1 MANEK
6 GVTVVASS
14 ASDKLQSAVE
24 SVKSFWSSSQRNVVI
39 ITIFSMISAAIIVV
53 MLWASAEGYRPLYS
67 TSSNYDSSQ
76 VLQLLDQSGLKYE
89 LNSDNGQIMVP
100 TNEVAKTRMI
110 LAAKGLKQQLPSG
123 FDTLA
128 STDSLGE
135 SQFMETAR
143 YRHALEGELAR
154 SIVTMESVA
163 LARVHLAIPKA
174 SLFKRKDQEQARGSV
189 MVQLLDGMDLK
200 AGQVDSIVN
209 LVSGAVIG
217 LKPENVRVVDQ
228 YGRLLSKDTSLDD
241 LAVSTNRQTEYR
253 RNIEKHLVSQAS
265 DMLTPIM
272 GASNFRVQVSAK
284 VDFSKRQE
292 TEETYS
298 NPVVRAETLMNDQNN
313 GSLALGI
320 PGALSNTPPVTDEE
334 VRAQD
339 AEQGEQ
345 GQQAAQNRAKA
356 SRNESKREYAV
367 GGKVTHVQHQ
377 QGVVEKLTISVIVNE
392 SMAGETGWSD
402 ASLERMQNV
411 VRSAVGFE
419 EERGDMIYVTS
430 FPFVASSMPDAQQVV
445 WYKDPDI
452 LQPIKYLFGAL
463 VAVLLIVLVLRPLAQ
478 YLTKGDELDVE
489 GDNPLDIDANSEVA
503 ALADNGQGSGALANS
518 SDTLSLDA
526 AGIKAMDDNLP
537 ESDSPLE
544 VQIQH
549 LKMIAQ
555 NDPKR
560 VTEILRTWMHA

>member
-6 GVTVVASS
+6 GVTIVASN

-24 SVKSFWSSSQRNVVI
+24 RVKSFWSSSQRNVVI

-53 MLWASAEGYRPLYS
+53 MLWASAEEYRPLYS

-89 LNSDNGQIMVP
+89 LNSDSGQIMVP
-100 TNEVAKTRMI
+100 SNEVAKTRMI

-154 SIVTMESVA
+154 SIVTMESIAV
-163 LARVHLAIPKA
+163 ARVHLAIPKA
-174 SLFKRKDQEQARGSV
+174 SLFKRKDQEQARASV
-189 MVQLLDGMDLK
+189 MVQLIEGMDLK
-200 AGQVDSIVN
+200 PGQVDSIVN

-217 LKPENVRVVDQ
+217 LKAENVRVVDQ

-241 LAVSTNRQTEYR
+241 LAVSTNRQTDYR

-265 DMLTPIM
+265 DMLTPIL

-292 TEETYS
+292 TEETYGT
-298 NPVVRAETLMNDQNN
+298 PVVRAETLMSDENN

-320 PGALSNTPPVTDEE
+320 PGALSNTPPVTD
-334 VRAQD
+334 QD
-339 AEQGEQ
+339 TQNQE
-345 GQQAAQNRAKA
+345 GQTNKAKA

-367 GGKVTHVQHQ
+367 SGKVTHVQHQ
-377 QGVVEKLTISVIVNE
+377 QGIVEKLTISVIVNE
-392 SMAGETGWSD
+392 SMAGEAGWSD
-402 ASLERMQNV
+402 ATLDRMQNV
-411 VRSAVGFE
+411 VRSAVGYE
-419 EERGDMIYVTS
+419 EDRGDVIYVTS
-430 FPFVASSMPDAQQVV
+430 FPFVASNMPDAEQTA
-445 WYKDPDI
+445 WYKDQDI
-452 LQPIKYLFGAL
+452 LQPIKYLLGAL
-463 VAVLLIVLVLRPLAQ
+463 VAALLIVLVLRPLAQ
-478 YLTKGDELDVE
+478 YLTKTDGSDLEELTE
-489 GDNPLDIDANSEVA
+489 GLEVGSTGEMA
-503 ALADNGQGSGALANS
+503 ALSTNSATAAAGLENKLDSLA
-518 SDTLSLDA
+518 LDA

>member
-6 GVTVVASS
+6 GVTIVASN

-24 SVKSFWSSSQRNVVI
+24 RVKSFWSSSQRNVVI

-53 MLWASAEGYRPLYS
+53 MLWASAEEYRPLYS

-89 LNSDNGQIMVP
+89 LNSDSGQIMVP
-100 TNEVAKTRMI
+100 SNEVAKTRMI

-154 SIVTMESVA
+154 SIVTMESIAV
-163 LARVHLAIPKA
+163 ARVHLAIPKA
-174 SLFKRKDQEQARGSV
+174 SLFKRKDQEQARASV
-189 MVQLLDGMDLK
+189 MVQLIEGMDLK
-200 AGQVDSIVN
+200 PGQVDSIVN

-217 LKPENVRVVDQ
+217 LKAENVRVVDQ

-241 LAVSTNRQTEYR
+241 LAVSTNRQTDYR

-265 DMLTPIM
+265 DMLTPIL

-292 TEETYS
+292 TEETYGT
-298 NPVVRAETLMNDQNN
+298 PVVRAETLMSDENN

-320 PGALSNTPPVTDEE
+320 PGALSNTPPVTD
-334 VRAQD
+334 QD
-339 AEQGEQ
+339 TQNQQEQT
-345 GQQAAQNRAKA
+345 NKAKA

-367 GGKVTHVQHQ
+367 SGKVTHVQHQ
-377 QGVVEKLTISVIVNE
+377 QGIVEKLTISVIVNE
-392 SMAGETGWSD
+392 SMAGEAGWSE
-402 ASLERMQNV
+402 ATLERMQNV
-411 VRSAVGFE
+411 VRSAVGYE
-419 EERGDMIYVTS
+419 EDRGDVIYVTS
-430 FPFVASSMPDAQQVV
+430 FPFVASNMPDAEQMA
-445 WYKDPDI
+445 WYKDQDI
-452 LQPIKYLFGAL
+452 LQPIKYLLGAL
-463 VAVLLIVLVLRPLAQ
+463 VAALLIVLVLRPLAQ
-478 YLTKGDELDVE
+478 YLTKTDGSDLEELTE
-489 GDNPLDIDANSEVA
+489 GLEVGSTGEMA
-503 ALADNGQGSGALANS
+503 ALSTNSAAAAAGLENKLDSLA
-518 SDTLSLDA
+518 LDA

>member
-6 GVTVVASS
+6 GVTIVASN

-24 SVKSFWSSSQRNVVI
+24 RVKSFWSSSQRNVVI

-53 MLWASAEGYRPLYS
+53 MLWASAEEYRPLYS

-89 LNSDNGQIMVP
+89 LNSDSGQIMVP
-100 TNEVAKTRMI
+100 SNEVAKTRMI

-154 SIVTMESVA
+154 SIVTMESIAV
-163 LARVHLAIPKA
+163 ARVHLAIPKA
-174 SLFKRKDQEQARGSV
+174 SLFKRKDQEQARASV
-189 MVQLLDGMDLK
+189 MVQLIEGMDLK
-200 AGQVDSIVN
+200 PGQVDSIVN

-217 LKPENVRVVDQ
+217 LKAENVRVVDQ

-241 LAVSTNRQTEYR
+241 LAVSTNRQTDYR

-265 DMLTPIM
+265 DMLTPIL

-292 TEETYS
+292 TEETYGT
-298 NPVVRAETLMNDQNN
+298 PVVRAETLMSDENN

-320 PGALSNTPPVTDEE
+320 PGALSNTPPVTD
-334 VRAQD
+334 QD
-339 AEQGEQ
+339 TQNQQEQT
-345 GQQAAQNRAKA
+345 NKAKA

-367 GGKVTHVQHQ
+367 SGKVTHVQHQ
-377 QGVVEKLTISVIVNE
+377 QGIVEKLTISVIVNE
-392 SMAGETGWSD
+392 SMAGEAGWSE
-402 ASLERMQNV
+402 ATLERMQNV
-411 VRSAVGFE
+411 VRSAVGYE
-419 EERGDMIYVTS
+419 EDRGDVIYVTS
-430 FPFVASSMPDAQQVV
+430 FPFVASNMPDAEQMA
-445 WYKDPDI
+445 WYKDQDI
-452 LQPIKYLFGAL
+452 LQPIKYLLGAL
-463 VAVLLIVLVLRPLAQ
+463 VAALLIVLVLRPLAQ
-478 YLTKGDELDVE
+478 YLTKTDGSDLEELTE
-489 GDNPLDIDANSEVA
+489 ALEVGSTGEMA
-503 ALADNGQGSGALANS
+503 ALSTNSATAAAGLENKLDSLA
-518 SDTLSLDA
+518 LDA

>member
-6 GVTVVASS
+6 GVTIVASN

-24 SVKSFWSSSQRNVVI
+24 RVKSFWSSSQRNVVI

-53 MLWASAEGYRPLYS
+53 MLWASAEEFRPLYS

-89 LNSDNGQIMVP
+89 LNSDSGQIMVP
-100 TNEVAKTRMI
+100 SNEVAKTRMI

-154 SIVTMESVA
+154 SIVTMESIAV
-163 LARVHLAIPKA
+163 ARVHLAIPKA
-174 SLFKRKDQEQARGSV
+174 SLFKRKDQEQARASV
-189 MVQLLDGMDLK
+189 MVQLIEGMDLK
-200 AGQVDSIVN
+200 PGQVDSIVN

-217 LKPENVRVVDQ
+217 LKAENVRVVDQ

-241 LAVSTNRQTEYR
+241 LAISTNRQTDYR

-265 DMLTPIM
+265 DMLTPIL

-292 TEETYS
+292 TEETYGT
-298 NPVVRAETLMNDQNN
+298 PVVRAETLMSDENN

-320 PGALSNTPPVTDEE
+320 PGALSNTPPVTDQDTQNQEE
-334 VRAQD
+334 QT
-339 AEQGEQ
+339 
-345 GQQAAQNRAKA
+345 NKAKA

-367 GGKVTHVQHQ
+367 SGKVTHVQHQ
-377 QGVVEKLTISVIVNE
+377 QGIVEKLTISVIVNE
-392 SMAGETGWSD
+392 SMAGEAGWSD
-402 ASLERMQNV
+402 ATLERMQNV
-411 VRSAVGFE
+411 VRSAVGYE
-419 EERGDMIYVTS
+419 EDRGDVIYVTS
-430 FPFVASSMPDAQQVV
+430 FPFVASNMPDAEQMA
-445 WYKDPDI
+445 WYKDQDI
-452 LQPIKYLFGAL
+452 LQPIKYLLGAL
-463 VAVLLIVLVLRPLAQ
+463 VAALLIVLVLRPLAQ
-478 YLTKGDELDVE
+478 YLTKTDGSDLEELTE
-489 GDNPLDIDANSEVA
+489 GLEVGSTGEMA
-503 ALADNGQGSGALANS
+503 ALSTNSATAAAGLENKLDSLA
-518 SDTLSLDA
+518 LDA

>member
-6 GVTVVASS
+6 GVTIVASN

-24 SVKSFWSSSQRNVVI
+24 RVKSFWSSSQRNVVI

-53 MLWASAEGYRPLYS
+53 MLWASAEEYRPLYS

-89 LNSDNGQIMVP
+89 LNSDSGQIMVP
-100 TNEVAKTRMI
+100 SNEVAKTRMI

-154 SIVTMESVA
+154 SIVTMESIAV
-163 LARVHLAIPKA
+163 ARVHLAIPKA
-174 SLFKRKDQEQARGSV
+174 SLFKRKDQEQARASV
-189 MVQLLDGMDLK
+189 MVQLIEGMDLK
-200 AGQVDSIVN
+200 PGQVDSIVN

-217 LKPENVRVVDQ
+217 LKAENVRVVDQ

-241 LAVSTNRQTEYR
+241 LAVSTNRQTDYR

-265 DMLTPIM
+265 DMLTPIL

-292 TEETYS
+292 TEETYGT
-298 NPVVRAETLMNDQNN
+298 PVVRAETLMSDENN

-320 PGALSNTPPVTDEE
+320 PGALSNTPPVTD
-334 VRAQD
+334 QD
-339 AEQGEQ
+339 TQNQE
-345 GQQAAQNRAKA
+345 GQTNKAKA

-367 GGKVTHVQHQ
+367 SGKVTHVQHQ
-377 QGVVEKLTISVIVNE
+377 QGIVEKLTISVIVNE
-392 SMAGETGWSD
+392 SMAGEAGWSD
-402 ASLERMQNV
+402 ATLDRMQNV
-411 VRSAVGFE
+411 VRSAVGYE
-419 EERGDMIYVTS
+419 EDRGDVIYVTS
-430 FPFVASSMPDAQQVV
+430 FPFVASNMPDAEQTA
-445 WYKDPDI
+445 WYKDQDI
-452 LQPIKYLFGAL
+452 LQPIKYLLGAL
-463 VAVLLIVLVLRPLAQ
+463 VAALLIVLVLRPLAQ
-478 YLTKGDELDVE
+478 YLTKTDGSDLEELTE
-489 GDNPLDIDANSEVA
+489 GLEVGSTGEMA
-503 ALADNGQGSGALANS
+503 ALSTNSAAAAAGLENKLDSLA
-518 SDTLSLDA
+518 LDA

>member
-6 GVTVVASS
+6 GVTIVASN

-24 SVKSFWSSSQRNVVI
+24 RVKSFWSSSQRNVVI

-53 MLWASAEGYRPLYS
+53 MLWASAEEFRPLYS

-89 LNSDNGQIMVP
+89 LNSDSGQIMVP
-100 TNEVAKTRMI
+100 SNEVAKTRMI

-154 SIVTMESVA
+154 SIVTMESIAV
-163 LARVHLAIPKA
+163 ARVHLAIPKA
-174 SLFKRKDQEQARGSV
+174 SLFKRKDQEQARASV
-189 MVQLLDGMDLK
+189 MVQLIEGMDLK
-200 AGQVDSIVN
+200 PGQVDSIVN

-217 LKPENVRVVDQ
+217 LKAENVRVVDQ

-241 LAVSTNRQTEYR
+241 LAISTNRQTDYR

-265 DMLTPIM
+265 DMLTPIL

-292 TEETYS
+292 TEETYGT
-298 NPVVRAETLMNDQNN
+298 PVVRAETLMSDENN

-320 PGALSNTPPVTDEE
+320 PGALSNTPPVTD
-334 VRAQD
+334 QD
-339 AEQGEQ
+339 TQNQE
-345 GQQAAQNRAKA
+345 GQTNKAKA

-367 GGKVTHVQHQ
+367 SGKVTHVQHQ
-377 QGVVEKLTISVIVNE
+377 QGIVEKLTISVIVNE
-392 SMAGETGWSD
+392 SMAGEAGWSD
-402 ASLERMQNV
+402 ATLERMQNV
-411 VRSAVGFE
+411 VRSAVGYE
-419 EERGDMIYVTS
+419 EDRGDVIYVTS
-430 FPFVASSMPDAQQVV
+430 FPFVASNMPDAEQMA
-445 WYKDPDI
+445 WYKDQDI
-452 LQPIKYLFGAL
+452 LQPIKYLLGAL
-463 VAVLLIVLVLRPLAQ
+463 VAALLIVLVLRPLAQ
-478 YLTKGDELDVE
+478 YLTKTDGSDLEELTE
-489 GDNPLDIDANSEVA
+489 GLEVGSTGEMA
-503 ALADNGQGSGALANS
+503 ALSTNSATAAAGLENKLDSLA
-518 SDTLSLDA
+518 LDA

>member
-6 GVTVVASS
+6 GVTIVASN

-24 SVKSFWSSSQRNVVI
+24 RVKSFWSSSQRNVVI

-53 MLWASAEGYRPLYS
+53 MLWASAEEYRPLYS

-89 LNSDNGQIMVP
+89 LNSDSGQIMVP
-100 TNEVAKTRMI
+100 SNEVAKTRMI

-154 SIVTMESVA
+154 SIVTMESIAV
-163 LARVHLAIPKA
+163 ARVHLAIPKA
-174 SLFKRKDQEQARGSV
+174 SLFKRKDQEQARASV
-189 MVQLLDGMDLK
+189 MVQLIEGMDLK
-200 AGQVDSIVN
+200 PGQVDSIVN

-217 LKPENVRVVDQ
+217 LKAENVRVVDQ

-241 LAVSTNRQTEYR
+241 LAVSTNRQTDYR

-265 DMLTPIM
+265 DMLTPIL

-292 TEETYS
+292 TEETYGT
-298 NPVVRAETLMNDQNN
+298 PVVRAETLMSDENN

-320 PGALSNTPPVTDEE
+320 PGALSNTPPVTD
-334 VRAQD
+334 QD
-339 AEQGEQ
+339 TQNQE
-345 GQQAAQNRAKA
+345 GQTNKAKA

-367 GGKVTHVQHQ
+367 SGKVTHVQHQ
-377 QGVVEKLTISVIVNE
+377 QGIVEKLTISVIVNE
-392 SMAGETGWSD
+392 SMAGEAGWSD
-402 ASLERMQNV
+402 ATLDRMQNV
-411 VRSAVGFE
+411 VRSAVGYE
-419 EERGDMIYVTS
+419 EDRGDVIYVTS
-430 FPFVASSMPDAQQVV
+430 FPFVASNMPDAEQTA
-445 WYKDPDI
+445 WYKDQDI
-452 LQPIKYLFGAL
+452 LQPIKYLLGAL
-463 VAVLLIVLVLRPLAQ
+463 VAALLIVLVLRPLAQ
-478 YLTKGDELDVE
+478 YLTKTDGSDLEELTD
-489 GDNPLDIDANSEVA
+489 GLEVGSTGEMA
-503 ALADNGQGSGALANS
+503 ALSTNSATAAAGLENKLDSLA
-518 SDTLSLDA
+518 LDA

>member
-6 GVTVVASS
+6 GVTIVASN

-24 SVKSFWSSSQRNVVI
+24 RVKSFWSSSQRNVVI

-53 MLWASAEGYRPLYS
+53 MLWASAEEYRPLYS

-89 LNSDNGQIMVP
+89 LNSDSGQIMVP
-100 TNEVAKTRMI
+100 SNEVAKTRMI

-154 SIVTMESVA
+154 SIVTMESIAV
-163 LARVHLAIPKA
+163 ARVHLAIPKA
-174 SLFKRKDQEQARGSV
+174 SLFKRKDQEQARASV
-189 MVQLLDGMDLK
+189 MVQLIEGMDLK
-200 AGQVDSIVN
+200 PGQVDSIVN

-217 LKPENVRVVDQ
+217 LKAENVRVVDQ

-241 LAVSTNRQTEYR
+241 LAVSTNRQTDYR

-265 DMLTPIM
+265 DMLTPIL

-292 TEETYS
+292 TEETYGT
-298 NPVVRAETLMNDQNN
+298 PVVRAETLMSDENN

-320 PGALSNTPPVTDEE
+320 PGALSNTPPVTD
-334 VRAQD
+334 QD
-339 AEQGEQ
+339 TQNQE
-345 GQQAAQNRAKA
+345 GQTNKAKA

-367 GGKVTHVQHQ
+367 SGKVTHVQHQ
-377 QGVVEKLTISVIVNE
+377 QGIVEKLTISVIVNE
-392 SMAGETGWSD
+392 SMAGEAGWSD
-402 ASLERMQNV
+402 ATLDRMQNV
-411 VRSAVGFE
+411 VRSAVGYE
-419 EERGDMIYVTS
+419 EDRGDVIYVTS
-430 FPFVASSMPDAQQVV
+430 FPFVASNMPDAEQTA
-445 WYKDPDI
+445 WYKDQDI
-452 LQPIKYLFGAL
+452 LQPIKYLLGAL
-463 VAVLLIVLVLRPLAQ
+463 VAALLIVLVLRPLAQ
-478 YLTKGDELDVE
+478 YLTKTDGSDLEELTE
-489 GDNPLDIDANSEVA
+489 GLEVGSTGEMA
-503 ALADNGQGSGALANS
+503 ALSINSATAAAGLENKLDSLA
-518 SDTLSLDA
+518 LDA

>member
-6 GVTVVASS
+6 GVTIVASN

-24 SVKSFWSSSQRNVVI
+24 RVKSFWSSSQRNVVI

-53 MLWASAEGYRPLYS
+53 MLWASAEEYRPLYS

-89 LNSDNGQIMVP
+89 LNSDSGQIMVP
-100 TNEVAKTRMI
+100 SNEVAKTRMI

-154 SIVTMESVA
+154 SIVTMESIAV
-163 LARVHLAIPKA
+163 ARVHLAIPKA
-174 SLFKRKDQEQARGSV
+174 SLFKRKDQEQARASV
-189 MVQLLDGMDLK
+189 MVQLIEGMDLK
-200 AGQVDSIVN
+200 PGQVDSIVN

-217 LKPENVRVVDQ
+217 LKAENVRVVDQ

-241 LAVSTNRQTEYR
+241 LAVSTNRQTDYR

-265 DMLTPIM
+265 DMLTPIL

-292 TEETYS
+292 TEETYGT
-298 NPVVRAETLMNDQNN
+298 PVVRAETLMSDENN

-320 PGALSNTPPVTDEE
+320 PGALSNTPPVTD
-334 VRAQD
+334 QD
-339 AEQGEQ
+339 TQNQE
-345 GQQAAQNRAKA
+345 GQTNKAKA

-367 GGKVTHVQHQ
+367 SGKVTHVQHQ
-377 QGVVEKLTISVIVNE
+377 QGIVEKLTISVIVNE
-392 SMAGETGWSD
+392 SMAGEAGWSD
-402 ASLERMQNV
+402 ATLDRMQNV
-411 VRSAVGFE
+411 VRSAVGYE
-419 EERGDMIYVTS
+419 EDRGDVIYVTS
-430 FPFVASSMPDAQQVV
+430 FPFVASNMPDAEQMA
-445 WYKDPDI
+445 WYKDQDI
-452 LQPIKYLFGAL
+452 LQPIKYLLGAL
-463 VAVLLIVLVLRPLAQ
+463 VAALLIVLVLRPLAQ
-478 YLTKGDELDVE
+478 YLTKTDGSDLEELTE
-489 GDNPLDIDANSEVA
+489 GLEVGSTGEMA
-503 ALADNGQGSGALANS
+503 ALSTNSATAAAGLENKLDSLA
-518 SDTLSLDA
+518 LDA

>member
-6 GVTVVASS
+6 GVTIVASN

-24 SVKSFWSSSQRNVVI
+24 RVKSFWSSSQRNVVI

-53 MLWASAEGYRPLYS
+53 MLWASAEEYRPLYS

-89 LNSDNGQIMVP
+89 LNSDSGQIMVP
-100 TNEVAKTRMI
+100 SNEVAKTRMI

-154 SIVTMESVA
+154 SIVTMESIAV
-163 LARVHLAIPKA
+163 ARVHLAIPKA
-174 SLFKRKDQEQARGSV
+174 SLFKRKDQEQARASV
-189 MVQLLDGMDLK
+189 MVQLIEGMDLK
-200 AGQVDSIVN
+200 PGQVDSIVN

-217 LKPENVRVVDQ
+217 LKAENVRVVDQ

-241 LAVSTNRQTEYR
+241 LAISTNRQTDYR

-265 DMLTPIM
+265 DMLTPIL

-292 TEETYS
+292 TEETYGT
-298 NPVVRAETLMNDQNN
+298 PVVRAETLMSDENN

-320 PGALSNTPPVTDEE
+320 PGALSNTPPVTD
-334 VRAQD
+334 QD
-339 AEQGEQ
+339 TQNQE
-345 GQQAAQNRAKA
+345 GQTNKAKA

-367 GGKVTHVQHQ
+367 SGKVTHVQHQ
-377 QGVVEKLTISVIVNE
+377 QGIVEKLTISVIVNE
-392 SMAGETGWSD
+392 SMAGEAGWSD
-402 ASLERMQNV
+402 ATLERMQNV
-411 VRSAVGFE
+411 VRSAVGYE
-419 EERGDMIYVTS
+419 EERGDDIYVTS
-430 FPFVASSMPDAQQVV
+430 FPFVASNMPDAEQMA
-445 WYKDPDI
+445 WYKDQDI
-452 LQPIKYLFGAL
+452 LQPIKYLLGAL
-463 VAVLLIVLVLRPLAQ
+463 VAALLIVLVLRPLAQ
-478 YLTKGDELDVE
+478 YLTKTDGSDLE
-489 GDNPLDIDANSEVA
+489 GLPEGLEVGSTGEMA
-503 ALADNGQGSGALANS
+503 ALSSNSATAVAGLENKLDSLA
-518 SDTLSLDA
+518 LDA

>member
-6 GVTVVASS
+6 GVTIVASN

-24 SVKSFWSSSQRNVVI
+24 RVKSFWSSSQRNVVI

-53 MLWASAEGYRPLYS
+53 MLWASAEEYRPLYS

-89 LNSDNGQIMVP
+89 LNSDSGQIMVP
-100 TNEVAKTRMI
+100 SNEVAKTRMI

-154 SIVTMESVA
+154 SIVTMESIAV
-163 LARVHLAIPKA
+163 ARVHLAIPKA
-174 SLFKRKDQEQARGSV
+174 SLFKRKDQEQARASV
-189 MVQLLDGMDLK
+189 MVQLIEGMDLK
-200 AGQVDSIVN
+200 PGQVDSIVN

-217 LKPENVRVVDQ
+217 LKAENVRVVDQ

-241 LAVSTNRQTEYR
+241 LAVSTNRQTDYR

-265 DMLTPIM
+265 DMLTPIL

-292 TEETYS
+292 TEETYGT
-298 NPVVRAETLMNDQNN
+298 PVVRAETLMSDENN

-320 PGALSNTPPVTDEE
+320 PGALSNTPPVTD
-334 VRAQD
+334 QD
-339 AEQGEQ
+339 TQNQE
-345 GQQAAQNRAKA
+345 GQTNKAKA

-367 GGKVTHVQHQ
+367 SGKVTHVQHQ
-377 QGVVEKLTISVIVNE
+377 QGIVEKLTISVIVNE
-392 SMAGETGWSD
+392 SMAGEAGWSD
-402 ASLERMQNV
+402 ATLDRMQNV
-411 VRSAVGFE
+411 VRSAVGYE
-419 EERGDMIYVTS
+419 EDRGDVIYVTS
-430 FPFVASSMPDAQQVV
+430 FPFVASNMPDAEQTA
-445 WYKDPDI
+445 WYKDQDI
-452 LQPIKYLFGAL
+452 LQPIKYLLGAL
-463 VAVLLIVLVLRPLAQ
+463 VAALLIVLVLRPLAQ
-478 YLTKGDELDVE
+478 YLTKTDGSDLEELTE
-489 GDNPLDIDANSEVA
+489 GLEVGSTGEMA
-503 ALADNGQGSGALANS
+503 ALSTNSAAAAAGLENKLDSLA
-518 SDTLSLDA
+518 LDA

-555 NDPKR
+555 DDPKR
-560 VTEILRTWMHA
+560 ITEILRTWMHA

>member
-6 GVTVVASS
+6 GVTIVASN

-24 SVKSFWSSSQRNVVI
+24 RVKSFWSSSQRNVVI

-53 MLWASAEGYRPLYS
+53 MLWASAQEYRPLYS

-89 LNSDNGQIMVP
+89 LHSDSGLIMVP
-100 TNEVAKTRMI
+100 SNEVAKTRMI

-154 SIVTMESVA
+154 SIVTMESIAV
-163 LARVHLAIPKA
+163 ARVHLAIPKA
-174 SLFKRKDQEQARGSV
+174 SLFKRKDQEQARASV
-189 MVQLLDGMDLK
+189 MVQLIEGMDLK
-200 AGQVDSIVN
+200 PGQVDSIVN

-217 LKPENVRVVDQ
+217 LKAENVRVVDQ

-265 DMLTPIM
+265 DMLTPIL

-292 TEETYS
+292 TEETYGA
-298 NPVVRAETLMNDQNN
+298 PVVRAETMMSDENN

-320 PGALSNTPPVTDEE
+320 PGALSNTPPVSDED
-334 VRAQD
+334 VKN
-339 AEQGEQ
+339 
-345 GQQAAQNRAKA
+345 QQQQTNKAKA

-392 SMAGETGWSD
+392 SMAGEAGWSE
-402 ASLERMQNV
+402 ATLERMQNV
-411 VRSAVGFE
+411 VRSAVGYE
-419 EERGDMIYVTS
+419 EERGDAIYVTS
-430 FPFVASSMPDAQQVV
+430 FPFVASNMPDAEHMS
-445 WYKDPDI
+445 WYKDQDV
-452 LQPIKYLFGAL
+452 LQPIKYLLGTI
-463 VAVLLIVLVLRPLAQ
+463 VAALLIVLVLRPLTQ
-478 YLTKGDELDVE
+478 YLTKTEDSDLEDTVE
-489 GDNPLDIDANSEVA
+489 GFEASSTGDMA
-503 ALADNGQGSGALANS
+503 ALGSSGIASSTGGLENKMGSLA
-518 SDTLSLDA
+518 LDA

>member
-6 GVTVVASS
+6 GVTIVASN

-24 SVKSFWSSSQRNVVI
+24 RVKSFWSSSQRNVVI

-53 MLWASAEGYRPLYS
+53 MLWASAEEYRPLYS

-89 LNSDNGQIMVP
+89 LNSDSGQIMVP
-100 TNEVAKTRMI
+100 SNEVAKTRMI

-123 FDTLA
+123 FDTLT

-154 SIVTMESVA
+154 SIVTMESIAV
-163 LARVHLAIPKA
+163 ARVHLAIPKA
-174 SLFKRKDQEQARGSV
+174 SLFKRKDQEQARASV
-189 MVQLLDGMDLK
+189 MVQLIEGMDLK
-200 AGQVDSIVN
+200 PGQVDSIVN

-217 LKPENVRVVDQ
+217 LKADNVRVVDQ

-241 LAVSTNRQTEYR
+241 LAVSTNRQTDYR

-265 DMLTPIM
+265 DMLTPIL

-292 TEETYS
+292 TEETYGT
-298 NPVVRAETLMNDQNN
+298 PVVRAETLMSDENN

-334 VRAQD
+334 VQT
-339 AEQGEQ
+339 QQ
-345 GQQAAQNRAKA
+345 GQSNKAKA

-367 GGKVTHVQHQ
+367 SGKVTHVQHQ
-377 QGVVEKLTISVIVNE
+377 QGIVEKLTISVIVNE
-392 SMAGETGWSD
+392 SMAGEAGWSD
-402 ASLERMQNV
+402 ATLERMQNV
-411 VRSAVGFE
+411 VRSAVGYE
-419 EERGDMIYVTS
+419 EDRGDVIYVTS
-430 FPFVASSMPDAQQVV
+430 FPFVASNMPDAEQMA
-445 WYKDPDI
+445 WYKDQDI
-452 LQPIKYLFGAL
+452 LQPIKYLLGAL
-463 VAVLLIVLVLRPLAQ
+463 VAALLIVLVLRPLAQ
-478 YLTKGDELDVE
+478 YLTKTE
-489 GDNPLDIDANSEVA
+489 GSDLEE
-503 ALADNGQGSGALANS
+503 LADSLEVGSTSEMAALANS
-518 SDTLSLDA
+518 SAASTAGLENKLDSLALDA

>member
-6 GVTVVASS
+6 GVTIVASN

-24 SVKSFWSSSQRNVVI
+24 RVKSFWSSSQRNVVI

-53 MLWASAEGYRPLYS
+53 MLWASAEEYRPLYS

-89 LNSDNGQIMVP
+89 LNSDSGQIMVP
-100 TNEVAKTRMI
+100 SNEVAKTRMI

-154 SIVTMESVA
+154 SIVTMESIAV
-163 LARVHLAIPKA
+163 ARVHLAIPKA
-174 SLFKRKDQEQARGSV
+174 SLFKRKDQEQARASV
-189 MVQLLDGMDLK
+189 MVQLIEGMDLK
-200 AGQVDSIVN
+200 PGQVDSIVN

-217 LKPENVRVVDQ
+217 LKAENVRVVDQ

-241 LAVSTNRQTEYR
+241 LAVSTNRQTDYR

-265 DMLTPIM
+265 DMLTPIL
-272 GASNFRVQVSAK
+272 GSSNFRVQVSAK

-292 TEETYS
+292 TEETYGT
-298 NPVVRAETLMNDQNN
+298 PVVRAETLMSDENN

-320 PGALSNTPPVTDEE
+320 PGALSNTPPVTDQDTQNQEE
-334 VRAQD
+334 QT
-339 AEQGEQ
+339 
-345 GQQAAQNRAKA
+345 NKAKA

-367 GGKVTHVQHQ
+367 SGKVTHVQHQ
-377 QGVVEKLTISVIVNE
+377 QGIVEKLTISVIVNE
-392 SMAGETGWSD
+392 SMAGEAGWSD
-402 ASLERMQNV
+402 ATLERMQNV
-411 VRSAVGFE
+411 VRSAVGYE
-419 EERGDMIYVTS
+419 EDRGDVIYVTS
-430 FPFVASSMPDAQQVV
+430 FPFVASNMPDAEQMA
-445 WYKDPDI
+445 WYKDQDI
-452 LQPIKYLFGAL
+452 LQPIKYLLGAL
-463 VAVLLIVLVLRPLAQ
+463 VAALLIVLVLRPLAQ
-478 YLTKGDELDVE
+478 YLTKTDGSDLEELTE
-489 GDNPLDIDANSEVA
+489 GLEVGSTGEMA
-503 ALADNGQGSGALANS
+503 ALSTNSATAAAGLENKLDSLA
-518 SDTLSLDA
+518 LDA

>member
-6 GVTVVASS
+6 GVTVVASN

-39 ITIFSMISAAIIVV
+39 ITIFSMISAAIIVI
-53 MLWASAEGYRPLYS
+53 MLWTSAEGYRPLYS

-128 STDSLGE
+128 SNDSLGE

-154 SIVTMESVA
+154 SIVTMESIAV
-163 LARVHLAIPKA
+163 ARVHLAIPKA
-174 SLFKRKDQEQARGSV
+174 SLFKRKDQEQARASV

-200 AGQVDSIVN
+200 SGQVDSIVN
-209 LVSGAVIG
+209 LVSGAIIG
-217 LKPENVRVVDQ
+217 LKAENVRVVDQ
-228 YGRLLSKDTSLDD
+228 YGRLLSKDSSLDD
-241 LAVSTNRQTEYR
+241 LAVSTNRQTDYR

-265 DMLTPIM
+265 DMLTPIL

-292 TEETYS
+292 TEETYGA
-298 NPVVRAETLMNDQNN
+298 PVVRAETTMSDQNN

-320 PGALSNTPPVTDEE
+320 PGALSNTPPVTDE
-334 VRAQD
+334 Q
-339 AEQGEQ
+339 
-345 GQQAAQNRAKA
+345 AQNGQNGSNA
-356 SRNESKREYAV
+356 SRNEAKREYAV

-377 QGVVEKLTISVIVNE
+377 QGIVEKLTISVIVNE
-392 SMAGETGWSD
+392 SMAGESGWSD
-402 ASLERMQNV
+402 ATLERMQNV
-411 VRSAVGFE
+411 VRSAIGYE
-419 EERGDMIYVTS
+419 EERGDVIYVTS
-430 FPFVASSMPDAQQVV
+430 FPFVASNMPDAEQMA
-445 WYKDPDI
+445 WYKDQDI
-452 LQPIKYLFGAL
+452 LQPIKYLFGTI
-463 VAVLLIVLVLRPLAQ
+463 VAILLIVLVLRPLAQ
-478 YLTKGDELDVE
+478 YLTKSDSPEFDELADSLE
-489 GDNPLDIDANSEVA
+489 AGSAEMA
-503 ALADNGQGSGALANS
+503 ALGDSSSASASLESRSDSLA
-518 SDTLSLDA
+518 LDA

>member
-6 GVTVVASS
+6 GVTVVASN

-163 LARVHLAIPKA
+163 VARVHLAIPKA
-174 SLFKRKDQEQARGSV
+174 SLFKRKDQEQARASV
-189 MVQLLDGMDLK
+189 MVQLIEGMDLK

-217 LKPENVRVVDQ
+217 LKAENVRVVDQ

-241 LAVSTNRQTEYR
+241 LAISTNRQTDYR

-292 TEETYS
+292 TEETFS
-298 NPVVRAETLMNDQNN
+298 NPVVRAETLMNDENN

-334 VRAQD
+334 VG
-339 AEQGEQ
+339 AEEDQQ
-345 GQQAAQNRAKA
+345 GQPNKAKA

-392 SMAGETGWSD
+392 SMAGEVGWSD
-402 ASLERMQNV
+402 ATLERMQNV

-419 EERGDMIYVTS
+419 EERGDVIYVTS
-430 FPFVASSMPDAQQVV
+430 FPFVASNMPDAQQVA
-445 WYKDPDI
+445 WYKDQDI
-452 LQPIKYLFGAL
+452 LHPIKYLFGAL

-478 YLTKGDELDVE
+478 YLTKGDEQDIE
-489 GDNPLDIDANSEVA
+489 GENLLEAGSSAEMA
-503 ALADNGQGSGALANS
+503 ALADSEQSVAVLPNS
-518 SDTLSLDA
+518 SDSLALDA

>member
-6 GVTVVASS
+6 GVTIVASN

-24 SVKSFWSSSQRNVVI
+24 RVKSFWSSSQRNVVI

-53 MLWASAEGYRPLYS
+53 MLWASAEEYRPLYS

-89 LNSDNGQIMVP
+89 LNSDSGQIMVP
-100 TNEVAKTRMI
+100 SNEVAKTRMI

-154 SIVTMESVA
+154 SIVTMESIAV
-163 LARVHLAIPKA
+163 ARVHLAIPKA
-174 SLFKRKDQEQARGSV
+174 SLFKRKDQEQARASV
-189 MVQLLDGMDLK
+189 MVQLIEGMDLK
-200 AGQVDSIVN
+200 PGQVDSIVN

-217 LKPENVRVVDQ
+217 LKAENVRVVDQ

-241 LAVSTNRQTEYR
+241 LAVSTNRQTDYR

-265 DMLTPIM
+265 DMLTPIL

-292 TEETYS
+292 TEETYGT
-298 NPVVRAETLMNDQNN
+298 PVVRAETLMSDENN

-320 PGALSNTPPVTDEE
+320 PGALSNTPPVTD
-334 VRAQD
+334 QD
-339 AEQGEQ
+339 TQNQE
-345 GQQAAQNRAKA
+345 GQTNKAKA

-367 GGKVTHVQHQ
+367 SGKVTHVQHQ
-377 QGVVEKLTISVIVNE
+377 QGIVEKLTISVIVNE
-392 SMAGETGWSD
+392 SMAGEAGWSD
-402 ASLERMQNV
+402 ATLDRMQNV
-411 VRSAVGFE
+411 VRSAVGYE
-419 EERGDMIYVTS
+419 EDRGDVIYVTS
-430 FPFVASSMPDAQQVV
+430 FPFVASNMPDAEQTA
-445 WYKDPDI
+445 WYKDQDI
-452 LQPIKYLFGAL
+452 LQPIKYLLGAL
-463 VAVLLIVLVLRPLAQ
+463 VAALLIVLVLRPLAQ
-478 YLTKGDELDVE
+478 YLTKTDGSDLEELTE
-489 GDNPLDIDANSEVA
+489 GLEVGSTGEKA
-503 ALADNGQGSGALANS
+503 ALSTNSATAAAGLENKLDSLA
-518 SDTLSLDA
+518 LDA

>member
-6 GVTVVASS
+6 GVTVVASN

-154 SIVTMESVA
+154 SIVTMESVSV
-163 LARVHLAIPKA
+163 ARVHLAVPKA
-174 SLFKRKDQEQARGSV
+174 SLFKRKDQEQARASV
-189 MVQLLDGMDLK
+189 MVQLLEGMDLK

-298 NPVVRAETLMNDQNN
+298 NPVVRAETLMNDENN
-313 GSLALGI
+313 GRLALGI

-334 VRAQD
+334 VRA
-339 AEQGEQ
+339 EQNQQ
-345 GQQAAQNRAKA
+345 GQQGQQNKAKA

-377 QGVVEKLTISVIVNE
+377 QGIVEKLTISVIVNE
-392 SMAGETGWSD
+392 SMAGEAGWSE
-402 ASLERMQNV
+402 ATLERMQNV

-419 EERGDMIYVTS
+419 EERGDVIYVTS
-430 FPFVASSMPDAQQVV
+430 FPFVASNMPDAQQLA
-445 WYKDPDI
+445 WYKDSDI
-452 LQPIKYLFGAL
+452 LQPVKYLFGAL
-463 VAVLLIVLVLRPLAQ
+463 VAVLLIVLVLRPLTQ
-478 YLTKGDELDVE
+478 YLTKGDEQDVE
-489 GDNPLDIDANSEVA
+489 GDNLLEAGSTAEMA
-503 ALADNGQGSGALANS
+503 ALKESAQSAAALPNS
-518 SDTLSLDA
+518 SDSLALDA

-560 VTEILRTWMHA
+560 VTEILRTWF

>member
-6 GVTVVASS
+6 GVTVVASN

-163 LARVHLAIPKA
+163 VARVHLAVPKA
-174 SLFKRKDQEQARGSV
+174 SLFKRKDQEQARASV
-189 MVQLLDGMDLK
+189 MVQLIEGMDLK

-217 LKPENVRVVDQ
+217 LKAENVRVVDQ

-298 NPVVRAETLMNDQNN
+298 NPVVRAETLMNDENN

-320 PGALSNTPPVTDEE
+320 PGALSNTPPVTDED
-334 VRAQD
+334 VN
-339 AEQGEQ
+339 AEQGQ
-345 GQQAAQNRAKA
+345 PNKAKA

-392 SMAGETGWSD
+392 SMAGEAGWSD
-402 ASLERMQNV
+402 ATLERMQNV

-419 EERGDMIYVTS
+419 EERGDVIYVTS
-430 FPFVASSMPDAQQVV
+430 FPFVASNMPDAQQLA
-445 WYKDPDI
+445 WYKDQDI
-452 LQPIKYLFGAL
+452 LQPVKYLFGAL

-478 YLTKGDELDVE
+478 YLTKGEEQESE
-489 GDNPLDIDANSEVA
+489 GENLLEAGSSEMA
-503 ALADNGQGSGALANS
+503 ALADNGPSAAALPNS
-518 SDTLSLDA
+518 SDSLALDA

>member
-6 GVTVVASS
+6 GVTVVASN

-163 LARVHLAIPKA
+163 VARVHLAVPKA
-174 SLFKRKDQEQARGSV
+174 SLFKRKDQEQARASV
-189 MVQLLDGMDLK
+189 MVQLIEGMDLK

-217 LKPENVRVVDQ
+217 LKAENVRVVDQ

-298 NPVVRAETLMNDQNN
+298 NPVVRAETLMNDENN

-320 PGALSNTPPVTDEE
+320 PGSLSNTPPVTDEE
-334 VRAQD
+334 AK
-339 AEQGEQ
+339 AEQDQ
-345 GQQAAQNRAKA
+345 PNKAKA

-392 SMAGETGWSD
+392 SIAGEAGWSD
-402 ASLERMQNV
+402 ATLERMQNV

-419 EERGDMIYVTS
+419 QERGDVIYVTS
-430 FPFVASSMPDAQQVV
+430 FPFVASNMPDAQQLA
-445 WYKDPDI
+445 WYKDQDI
-452 LQPIKYLFGAL
+452 LQPVKYLFGAL

-478 YLTKGDELDVE
+478 YLTKGDEQESE
-489 GDNPLDIDANSEVA
+489 GENLLEAGSAEMA
-503 ALADNGQGSGALANS
+503 ALADNGPGAAALPNS
-518 SDTLSLDA
+518 SDSLALDA

>member
-6 GVTVVASS
+6 GVTIVASN

-24 SVKSFWSSSQRNVVI
+24 RVKSFWSSSQRNVVI

-53 MLWASAEGYRPLYS
+53 MLWASAEEFRPLYS

-89 LNSDNGQIMVP
+89 LNSDSGQIMVP
-100 TNEVAKTRMI
+100 SNEVAKTRMI

-154 SIVTMESVA
+154 SIVTMESIAV
-163 LARVHLAIPKA
+163 ARVHLAIPKA
-174 SLFKRKDQEQARGSV
+174 SLFKRKDQEQARASV
-189 MVQLLDGMDLK
+189 MVQLIEGMDLK
-200 AGQVDSIVN
+200 PGQVDSIVN

-217 LKPENVRVVDQ
+217 LKAENVRVVDQ

-241 LAVSTNRQTEYR
+241 LAISTNRQTDYR

-265 DMLTPIM
+265 DMLTPIL

-292 TEETYS
+292 TEETYGT
-298 NPVVRAETLMNDQNN
+298 PVVRAETLMSDENN

-320 PGALSNTPPVTDEE
+320 PGALSNTPPVTD
-334 VRAQD
+334 QD
-339 AEQGEQ
+339 TQNQE
-345 GQQAAQNRAKA
+345 GQTNKAKA

-367 GGKVTHVQHQ
+367 SGKVTHVQHQ
-377 QGVVEKLTISVIVNE
+377 QGIVEKLTISVIVNE
-392 SMAGETGWSD
+392 SMAGEAGWSD
-402 ASLERMQNV
+402 ATLERMQNV
-411 VRSAVGFE
+411 VRSAVGYE
-419 EERGDMIYVTS
+419 EERGDDIYVTS
-430 FPFVASSMPDAQQVV
+430 FPFVASNMPDAEQMA
-445 WYKDPDI
+445 WYKDQDI
-452 LQPIKYLFGAL
+452 LQPIKYLLGAL
-463 VAVLLIVLVLRPLAQ
+463 VAALLIVLVLRPLAQ
-478 YLTKGDELDVE
+478 YLTKTDGSDLEELPE
-489 GDNPLDIDANSEVA
+489 GLEVGSTGEMA
-503 ALADNGQGSGALANS
+503 ALSSNSATAVAGLENKLDSLA
-518 SDTLSLDA
+518 LDA

>member
-6 GVTVVASS
+6 GVTIVASN

-24 SVKSFWSSSQRNVVI
+24 RVKSFWSSSQRNVVI

-53 MLWASAEGYRPLYS
+53 MLWASAEEYRPLYS

-89 LNSDNGQIMVP
+89 LNSDSGQIMVP
-100 TNEVAKTRMI
+100 SNEVAKTRMI

-154 SIVTMESVA
+154 SIVTMESIAV
-163 LARVHLAIPKA
+163 ARVHLAIPKA
-174 SLFKRKDQEQARGSV
+174 SLFKRKDQEQARASV
-189 MVQLLDGMDLK
+189 MVQLIEGMDLK
-200 AGQVDSIVN
+200 PGQVDSIVN

-217 LKPENVRVVDQ
+217 LKAENVRVVDQ

-241 LAVSTNRQTEYR
+241 LAVSTNRQTDYR

-265 DMLTPIM
+265 DMLTPIL

-292 TEETYS
+292 TEETYGT
-298 NPVVRAETLMNDQNN
+298 PVVRAETLMSDENN

-320 PGALSNTPPVTDEE
+320 PGALSNTPPVTD
-334 VRAQD
+334 QD
-339 AEQGEQ
+339 TQNQE
-345 GQQAAQNRAKA
+345 GQTNKAKA

-367 GGKVTHVQHQ
+367 SGKVTHVQHQ
-377 QGVVEKLTISVIVNE
+377 QGIVEKLTISVIVNE
-392 SMAGETGWSD
+392 SMAGEAGWSD
-402 ASLERMQNV
+402 ATLDRMQNV
-411 VRSAVGFE
+411 VRSAVGYE
-419 EERGDMIYVTS
+419 EDRGDVIYVTS
-430 FPFVASSMPDAQQVV
+430 FPFVASNMPDAEQTA
-445 WYKDPDI
+445 WYKDQDI
-452 LQPIKYLFGAL
+452 LQPIKYLLGAL
-463 VAVLLIVLVLRPLAQ
+463 VAALLIVLVLRPLAQ
-478 YLTKGDELDVE
+478 YLTKTDGSELEELTE
-489 GDNPLDIDANSEVA
+489 GLEVGSTGEMA
-503 ALADNGQGSGALANS
+503 ALSTNSAAAAAGLENKLDSLA
-518 SDTLSLDA
+518 LDA

>member
-6 GVTVVASS
+6 GVTIVASN

-24 SVKSFWSSSQRNVVI
+24 RVKSFWSSSQRNVVI

-53 MLWASAEGYRPLYS
+53 MLWASAEEYRPLYS

-89 LNSDNGQIMVP
+89 LNSDSGQIMVP
-100 TNEVAKTRMI
+100 SNEVAKTRMI

-154 SIVTMESVA
+154 SIVTMESIAV
-163 LARVHLAIPKA
+163 ARVHLAIPKA
-174 SLFKRKDQEQARGSV
+174 SLFKRKDQEQARASV
-189 MVQLLDGMDLK
+189 MVQLIEGMDLK
-200 AGQVDSIVN
+200 PGQVDSIVN

-217 LKPENVRVVDQ
+217 LKAENVRVVDQ

-241 LAVSTNRQTEYR
+241 LAVSTNRQTDYR

-265 DMLTPIM
+265 DMLTPIL
-272 GASNFRVQVSAK
+272 GSSNFRVQVSAK

-292 TEETYS
+292 TEETYGT
-298 NPVVRAETLMNDQNN
+298 PVVRAETLMSDENN

-320 PGALSNTPPVTDEE
+320 PGALSNTPPVTDQDTQNQEE
-334 VRAQD
+334 QT
-339 AEQGEQ
+339 
-345 GQQAAQNRAKA
+345 NKAKA

-367 GGKVTHVQHQ
+367 SGKVTHVQHQ
-377 QGVVEKLTISVIVNE
+377 QGIVEKLTISVIVNE
-392 SMAGETGWSD
+392 SMAGEAGWSD
-402 ASLERMQNV
+402 ATLERMQNV
-411 VRSAVGFE
+411 VRSAVGYE
-419 EERGDMIYVTS
+419 EDRGDVIYVTS
-430 FPFVASSMPDAQQVV
+430 FPFVASNMPDAEKTA
-445 WYKDPDI
+445 WYKDQDI
-452 LQPIKYLFGAL
+452 LQPIKYLLGAL
-463 VAVLLIVLVLRPLAQ
+463 VAALLIVLVLRPLAQ
-478 YLTKGDELDVE
+478 YLTKTDGSDLEELTE
-489 GDNPLDIDANSEVA
+489 GLEVGSTGEMA
-503 ALADNGQGSGALANS
+503 ALSTSSATAAAGLENKLDSLA
-518 SDTLSLDA
+518 LDA

>member
-6 GVTVVASS
+6 GVTIVASN

-24 SVKSFWSSSQRNVVI
+24 RVKSFWSSSQRNVVI

-53 MLWASAEGYRPLYS
+53 MLWASAEEYRPLYS

-89 LNSDNGQIMVP
+89 LNSDSGQIMVP
-100 TNEVAKTRMI
+100 SNEVAKTRMI

-154 SIVTMESVA
+154 SIVTMESIAV
-163 LARVHLAIPKA
+163 ARVHLAIPKA
-174 SLFKRKDQEQARGSV
+174 SLFKRKDQEQARASV
-189 MVQLLDGMDLK
+189 MVQLIEGMDLK
-200 AGQVDSIVN
+200 PGQVDSIVN

-217 LKPENVRVVDQ
+217 LKAENVRVVDQ

-241 LAVSTNRQTEYR
+241 LAVSTNRQTDYR

-265 DMLTPIM
+265 DMLTPIL

-292 TEETYS
+292 TEETYGT
-298 NPVVRAETLMNDQNN
+298 PVVRAETMMSDENN
-313 GSLALGI
+313 GSLALGV
-320 PGALSNTPPVTDEE
+320 PGALSNTPPVTDED
-334 VRAQD
+334 VKNQ
-339 AEQGEQ
+339 Q
-345 GQQAAQNRAKA
+345 GQSNKAKA

-367 GGKVTHVQHQ
+367 SGKVTHVQHQ
-377 QGVVEKLTISVIVNE
+377 QGIVEKLTISVIVNE
-392 SMAGETGWSD
+392 SMAGQAGWSE
-402 ASLERMQNV
+402 ATLERMQNV
-411 VRSAVGFE
+411 VRSAVGYE
-419 EERGDMIYVTS
+419 EERGDVIYVTS
-430 FPFVASSMPDAQQVV
+430 FPFVASNMPDAESMV
-445 WYKDPDI
+445 WYKDQDI
-452 LQPIKYLFGAL
+452 LQPIKYLLGAL
-463 VAVLLIVLVLRPLAQ
+463 VAALLIVLVLRPLAQ
-478 YLTKGDELDVE
+478 YLTKTE
-489 GDNPLDIDANSEVA
+489 GSDLEE
-503 ALADNGQGSGALANS
+503 LADGLEAGSSGEMAALANS
-518 SDTLSLDA
+518 SAAAVAAGLENKLDSLALDA

-549 LKMIAQ
+549 LKMIAE

>member
-6 GVTVVASS
+6 GVTIVASN

-24 SVKSFWSSSQRNVVI
+24 RVKSFWSSSQRNVVI

-53 MLWASAEGYRPLYS
+53 MLWASAEEYRPLYS

-89 LNSDNGQIMVP
+89 LNSDSGQIMVP
-100 TNEVAKTRMI
+100 SNEVAKTRMI

-154 SIVTMESVA
+154 SIVTMESIAV
-163 LARVHLAIPKA
+163 ARVHLAIPKA
-174 SLFKRKDQEQARGSV
+174 SLFKRKDQEQARASV
-189 MVQLLDGMDLK
+189 MVQLIEGMDLK
-200 AGQVDSIVN
+200 PGQVDSIVN

-217 LKPENVRVVDQ
+217 LKAENVRVVDQ

-241 LAVSTNRQTEYR
+241 LAVSTNRQTDYR

-265 DMLTPIM
+265 DMLTPIL

-292 TEETYS
+292 TEETYGT
-298 NPVVRAETLMNDQNN
+298 PVVRAETLMSDENN

-320 PGALSNTPPVTDEE
+320 PGALSNTPPVTD
-334 VRAQD
+334 QD
-339 AEQGEQ
+339 TQNQE
-345 GQQAAQNRAKA
+345 GQTNKAKA

-367 GGKVTHVQHQ
+367 SGKVTHVQHQ
-377 QGVVEKLTISVIVNE
+377 QGIVEKLTISVIVNE
-392 SMAGETGWSD
+392 SMAGEAGWSD
-402 ASLERMQNV
+402 ATLDRMQNV
-411 VRSAVGFE
+411 VRSAVGYE
-419 EERGDMIYVTS
+419 EDRGDVIYVTS
-430 FPFVASSMPDAQQVV
+430 FPFVASNMPDAEQTA
-445 WYKDPDI
+445 WYKDQDI
-452 LQPIKYLFGAL
+452 LQPIKYLLGAL
-463 VAVLLIVLVLRPLAQ
+463 VAALLIVLVLRPLAQ
-478 YLTKGDELDVE
+478 YLTKTDGSDLEELTE
-489 GDNPLDIDANSEVA
+489 GLEVGSTGEMA
-503 ALADNGQGSGALANS
+503 ALSTSSATAAAGLENKLDSLA
-518 SDTLSLDA
+518 LDA

>member
-6 GVTVVASS
+6 GVTIVASN

-24 SVKSFWSSSQRNVVI
+24 RVKSFWSSSQRNVVI

-53 MLWASAEGYRPLYS
+53 MLWASAEEYRPLYS

-89 LNSDNGQIMVP
+89 LNSDSGQIMVP
-100 TNEVAKTRMI
+100 SNEVAKTRMI

-154 SIVTMESVA
+154 SIVTMESIAV
-163 LARVHLAIPKA
+163 ARVHLAIPKA
-174 SLFKRKDQEQARGSV
+174 SLFKRKDQEQARASV
-189 MVQLLDGMDLK
+189 MVQLIEGMDLK
-200 AGQVDSIVN
+200 PGQVDSIVN

-217 LKPENVRVVDQ
+217 LKAENVRVVDQ

-241 LAVSTNRQTEYR
+241 LAVSTNRQTDYR

-265 DMLTPIM
+265 DMLTPIL

-292 TEETYS
+292 TEETYGT
-298 NPVVRAETLMNDQNN
+298 PVVRAETLMSDENN
-313 GSLALGI
+313 GILALGI
-320 PGALSNTPPVTDEE
+320 PGALSNTPPVTD
-334 VRAQD
+334 QD
-339 AEQGEQ
+339 TQNQE
-345 GQQAAQNRAKA
+345 GQTNKAKA

-367 GGKVTHVQHQ
+367 SGKVTHVQHQ
-377 QGVVEKLTISVIVNE
+377 QGIVEKLTISVIVNE
-392 SMAGETGWSD
+392 SMAGEAGWSD
-402 ASLERMQNV
+402 ATLDRMQNV
-411 VRSAVGFE
+411 VRSAVGYE
-419 EERGDMIYVTS
+419 EDRGDVIYVTS
-430 FPFVASSMPDAQQVV
+430 FPFVASNMPDAEQTA
-445 WYKDPDI
+445 WYKDQDI
-452 LQPIKYLFGAL
+452 LQPIKYLLGAL
-463 VAVLLIVLVLRPLAQ
+463 VAALLIVLVLRPLAQ
-478 YLTKGDELDVE
+478 YLTKTDGSDLEELTE
-489 GDNPLDIDANSEVA
+489 GLEVGSTGEKA
-503 ALADNGQGSGALANS
+503 ALSTNSATAAAGLENKLDSLA
-518 SDTLSLDA
+518 LDA

>member
-6 GVTVVASS
+6 GVTIVASN

-24 SVKSFWSSSQRNVVI
+24 RVKSFWSSSQRNVVI

-53 MLWASAEGYRPLYS
+53 MLWASAEEYRPLYS

-89 LNSDNGQIMVP
+89 LNSDSGQIMVP
-100 TNEVAKTRMI
+100 SNEVAKTRMI

-154 SIVTMESVA
+154 SIVTMESIAV
-163 LARVHLAIPKA
+163 ARVHLAIPKA
-174 SLFKRKDQEQARGSV
+174 SLFKRKDQEQARASV
-189 MVQLLDGMDLK
+189 MVQLIEGMDLK
-200 AGQVDSIVN
+200 LGQVDSIVN

-217 LKPENVRVVDQ
+217 LKAENVRVVDQ

-241 LAVSTNRQTEYR
+241 LAVSTNRQTDYR

-265 DMLTPIM
+265 DMLTPIL

-292 TEETYS
+292 TEETYGT
-298 NPVVRAETLMNDQNN
+298 PVVRAETLMSDENN

-320 PGALSNTPPVTDEE
+320 PGALSNTPPVTD
-334 VRAQD
+334 QD
-339 AEQGEQ
+339 TQNQQEQT
-345 GQQAAQNRAKA
+345 NKAKA

-367 GGKVTHVQHQ
+367 SGKVTHVQHQ
-377 QGVVEKLTISVIVNE
+377 QGIVEKLTISVIVNE
-392 SMAGETGWSD
+392 SMAGEAGWSE
-402 ASLERMQNV
+402 ATLERMQNV
-411 VRSAVGFE
+411 VRSAVGYE
-419 EERGDMIYVTS
+419 EDRGDVIYVTS
-430 FPFVASSMPDAQQVV
+430 FPFVASNMPDAEQMA
-445 WYKDPDI
+445 WYKDQDI
-452 LQPIKYLFGAL
+452 LQPIKYLLGAL
-463 VAVLLIVLVLRPLAQ
+463 VAALLIVLVLRPLAQ
-478 YLTKGDELDVE
+478 YLTKTDGSDLEELTE
-489 GDNPLDIDANSEVA
+489 GLEVGSTGEMA
-503 ALADNGQGSGALANS
+503 ALSTNSATAAAGLENKLDSLA
-518 SDTLSLDA
+518 LDA

>member
-6 GVTVVASS
+6 GVTIVASN

-24 SVKSFWSSSQRNVVI
+24 RVKSFWSSSQRNVVI

-53 MLWASAEGYRPLYS
+53 MLWASAEEYRPLYS

-89 LNSDNGQIMVP
+89 LNSDSGQIMVP
-100 TNEVAKTRMI
+100 SNEVAKTRMI

-154 SIVTMESVA
+154 SIVTMESIAV
-163 LARVHLAIPKA
+163 ARVHLAIPKA
-174 SLFKRKDQEQARGSV
+174 SLFKRKDQEQARASV
-189 MVQLLDGMDLK
+189 MVQLIEGMDLK
-200 AGQVDSIVN
+200 PGQVDSIVN

-217 LKPENVRVVDQ
+217 LKAENVRVVDQ

-241 LAVSTNRQTEYR
+241 LAVSTNRQTDYR

-265 DMLTPIM
+265 DMLTPIL
-272 GASNFRVQVSAK
+272 GSSNFRVQVSAK

-292 TEETYS
+292 TEETYGT
-298 NPVVRAETLMNDQNN
+298 PVVRAETLMSDENN

-320 PGALSNTPPVTDEE
+320 PGALSNTPPVTD
-334 VRAQD
+334 QD
-339 AEQGEQ
+339 TQNQE
-345 GQQAAQNRAKA
+345 GQTNKAKA

-367 GGKVTHVQHQ
+367 SGKVTHVQHQ
-377 QGVVEKLTISVIVNE
+377 QGIVEKLTISVIVNE
-392 SMAGETGWSD
+392 SMAGEAGWSD
-402 ASLERMQNV
+402 ATLERMQNV
-411 VRSAVGFE
+411 VRSAVGYE
-419 EERGDMIYVTS
+419 EDRGDVIYVTS
-430 FPFVASSMPDAQQVV
+430 FPFVASNMPDAEQMA
-445 WYKDPDI
+445 WYKDQDI
-452 LQPIKYLFGAL
+452 LQPIKYLLGAL
-463 VAVLLIVLVLRPLAQ
+463 VAALLIVLVLRPLAQ
-478 YLTKGDELDVE
+478 YLTKTDGSDLEELTE
-489 GDNPLDIDANSEVA
+489 GLEVGSTGEMA
-503 ALADNGQGSGALANS
+503 ALSTNSATAAAGLENKLDSLA
-518 SDTLSLDA
+518 LDA